1 MYVRVC
7 MCALCFS
14 LFFIFII
21 LVCFSIAVV
30 PLFCLFY
37 RPSLRIRVRLSIFF
51 FFHHSRRF
59 GAVAALESTFFSPSL
74 PQQHLWRLL
83 AEVSQKKRLQSL

>member
-1 MYVRVC
+1 MYVCVC
-7 MCALCFS
+7 ICALRFS

-37 RPSLRIRVRLSIFF
+37 RPSLRIRVRLGIFF
-51 FFHHSRRF
+51 FSTTAVDLAPLQLLKARF
-59 GAVAALESTFFSPSL
+59 FFPSL